1 MSHTSPQEALA
12 AAAEWRLLGL
22 LLERPHEGWH
32 DEIRAL
38 AREIS
43 DPALVAAASMGN
55 GIGEGVYLDVFGPGG
70 DVSPREVA
78 YRGRQ
83 DPGATV
89 ADVSAFYRA
98 FAYEPHAE
106 DPPDHVAV
114 EVGFVGYLY
123 LKEAFALSH
132 EDREGARICEEGLQ
146 RFLDEHLRCIAE
158 PLLAKLTLLAPVPH
172 LLGAASALLQ
182 RAGPAPSTYADV
194 VPDGME
200 GDDLSCDGCAR

>member
-1 MSHTSPQEALA
+1 MIHTSPQAALA
-12 AAAEWRLLGL
+12 ASAEWRLIGL
-22 LLERPHEGWH
+22 LLERPREGWH
-32 DEIRAL
+32 EAVHAL
-38 AREIS
+38 ALEVH
-43 DPALVAAASMGN
+43 DPVLVAAASTGSR
-55 GIGEGVYLDVFGPGG
+55 IGEGVYLDVFGPGG

-98 FAYEPHAE
+98 FAFEPRVE

-114 EVGFVGYLY
+114 EVGFAGYLR
-123 LKEAFALSH
+123 LKESFALSRA
-132 EDREGARICEEGLQ
+132 DREGALLCAEGLQ

-158 PLLAKLTLLAPVPH
+158 PLLAKLTLLAPLPH
-172 LLGAASALLQ
+172 LLGAASALLE
-182 RAGPAPSTYADV
+182 RTGPAPSPYADA

-200 GDDLSCDGCAR
+200 GDDLSCEGCAP